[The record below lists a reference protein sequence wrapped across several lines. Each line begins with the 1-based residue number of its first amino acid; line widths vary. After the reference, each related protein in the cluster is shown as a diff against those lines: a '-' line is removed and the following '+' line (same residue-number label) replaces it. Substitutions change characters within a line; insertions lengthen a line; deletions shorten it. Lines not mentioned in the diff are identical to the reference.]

1 MRKYHT
7 LLMSILCLLLLTACN
22 NNDDTQEKNN
32 TESSIT
38 VTDANGEVTIPADAE
53 RILASNLEDSLVALD
68 ITPVRQWA
76 IGTTVHEYLQD
87 KLGDVPTI
95 EWDMPLEQVIEAEP
109 DLVIFSSPSVV
120 PTGQLEQYQQV
131 APTYVFTDEDASDWR
146 KQITIIGEML
156 GKEELAK
163 EVLASYDKKAAD
175 AAEKIKAT
183 IGDESTAAI
192 WMIGGQYY
200 VLEKNRFA
208 GNVLYED
215 LGLAIPSFI
224 ENLGTAKDAT
234 WSPISIE
241 ALADLDADHVFLIA
255 TEGETGMKTLT
266 SSSIWQG
273 TPAAQNGHVYEII
286 DDGSWT
292 INGKIASDKVIDA
305 LVEKLAK

>member
-1 MRKYHT
+1 MKKYPI
-7 LLMSILCLLLLTACN
+7 LLMSVLCLLLLSACN
-22 NNDDTQEKNN
+22 NDKTQENNN
-32 TESSIT
+32 TEESIT
-38 VTDANGEVTIPADAE
+38 VTDANGEVTIPANAE

-68 ITPVRQWA
+68 VTPVRQWA

-109 DLVIFSSPSVV
+109 DLVIFSSPSAV
-120 PTGQLEQYQQV
+120 PTGQLEDYQQV
-131 APTYVFTDEDASDWR
+131 APTYVFTDENAADWR
-146 KQITIIGEML
+146 TQITTIGEML

-163 EVLASYDKKAAD
+163 EVLSSYDKKAAD
-175 AAEKIKAT
+175 ASETIKSA
-183 IGDESTAAI
+183 IDDESVAAI

-208 GNVLYED
+208 GNVLYKD
-215 LGLAIPSFI
+215 LGLTVPSFI

-234 WSPISIE
+234 WSPISLE
-241 ALADLDADHVFLIA
+241 ALADMDADHVFLIA
-255 TEGETGMKTLT
+255 AEGETGLETLT
-266 SSSIWQG
+266 SSSIWQA
-273 TPAAQNGHVYEII
+273 TPAAQNGHVYEIL

-292 INGKIASDKVIDA
+292 INGKIASDKVIDV

>member
-1 MRKYHT
+1 MKNYHVF
-7 LLMSILCLLLLTACN
+7 LVSVLCLLLLSACSSDN
-22 NNDDTQEKNN
+22 NQENNN
-32 TESSIT
+32 TESIT
-38 VTDANGEVTIPADAE
+38 VTDANGEVTIPANPE

-68 ITPVRQWA
+68 ITPVKQWA

-109 DLVIFSSPSVV
+109 DLVIFSSPSAV
-120 PTGQLEQYQQV
+120 PTGQLEDYQKV
-131 APTYVFTDEDASDWR
+131 APTYVFTDENAADWR

-156 GKEELAK
+156 GKEELAQ
-163 EVLASYDKKAAD
+163 EVLSSYDEKAAD
-175 AAEKIKAT
+175 ASKTIKAA
-183 IGDESTAAI
+183 IDDESVAAI

-215 LGLAIPSFI
+215 LGLTVPSFI
-224 ENLGTAKDAT
+224 EKLGTAKDAT
-234 WSPISIE
+234 WSPISLE
-241 ALADLDADHVFLIA
+241 ALADMDADHVFLIA
-255 TEGETGMKTLT
+255 AEGETGLETLT
-266 SSSIWQG
+266 SSSIWQA

-292 INGKIASDKVIDA
+292 INGKIASDKVIDV
-305 LVEKLAK
+305 LIEKLAK